1 MSLRDSRNVYEAI
14 GIGYPQTYKRLSD
27 TGSIPMFIRDSRKRL
42 RALA

>member
-14 GIGYPQTYKRLSD
+14 GLCYLQTYKRLSD
-27 TGSIPMFIRDSRKRL
+27 TGSIPMFIWDNRKRL